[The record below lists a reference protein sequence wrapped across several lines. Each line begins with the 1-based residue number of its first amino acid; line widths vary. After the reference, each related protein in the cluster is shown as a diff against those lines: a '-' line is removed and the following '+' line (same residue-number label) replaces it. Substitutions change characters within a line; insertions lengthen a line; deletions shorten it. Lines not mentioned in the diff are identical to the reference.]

1 MSYTNSDGLFVLT
14 DGDQGAVK
22 DNGGALAATKV
33 LVIEIPDATK
43 LGTAQTAPTANDAFI
58 PAGSYI
64 TSASFVVTTAFT
76 SGGSGT
82 LGLGLFTLA
91 NAAIDADGID
101 AAIAKAEILIPNWR
115 VYTDYF
121 LLLKYEGSWKIVHKS
136 YTRYSNFICESLIM
150 KTFDPAV
157 LLNNQNS
164 SVDLKL
170 F

>member
-1 MSYTNSDGLFVLT
+1 MSYTNADGLFVLT

-64 TSASFVVTTAFT
+64 TSASLVVSTAFT
-76 SGGSGT
+76 SGGAGT

-101 AAIAKAEILIPNWR
+101 AAIAKADLAAN
-115 VYTDYF
+115 
-121 LLLKYEGSWKIVHKS
+121 K
-136 YTRYSNFICESLIM
+136 
-150 KTFDPAV
+150 AV
-157 LLNNQNS
+157 ACNG
-164 SVDLKL
+164 DLVNGVATVGAANAYVGALYGTAAFTAGAGKL
-170 F
+170 VIEYIEV

>member
-1 MSYTNSDGLFVLT
+1 MSYTNADGLFVLT

-76 SGGSGT
+76 SGGAGT

-91 NAAIDADGID
+91 NGTINATGID
-101 AAIAKAEILIPNWR
+101 AAIAKADLAAN
-115 VYTDYF
+115 
-121 LLLKYEGSWKIVHKS
+121 K
-136 YTRYSNFICESLIM
+136 
-150 KTFDPAV
+150 AV
-157 LLNNQNS
+157 ACNG
-164 SVDLKL
+164 DLVGGVATVGAADAYVGALHTSTAFTAGAGKL
-170 F
+170 VIEYIEV